1 MFENKYEAAAY
12 VSPDKSLTSIL
23 QQMLAKLSKS
33 IKITEETQR
42 TNPLFAKT
50 RVILSE
56 EKSID
61 YLSFRLGHLCLKT
74 SSSTMLFVHLLRL
87 TAPNAIVSELSLW
100 RRK

>member
-56 EKSID
+56 EKSND
-61 YLSFRLGHLCLKT
+61 
-74 SSSTMLFVHLLRL
+74 
-87 TAPNAIVSELSLW
+87 
-100 RRK
+100 